1 MRSKNV
7 NEKHNLPFDM
17 SDDAVHCAVQRE
29 SARIARDSQK
39 QDNFPHRQSADALG
53 SSKRAPSLINTSN
66 SEEMQRVMTTE
77 TNTKKKCNLLK

>member
-53 SSKRAPSLINTSN
+53 TSN

>member
-1 MRSKNV
+1 MEVIARKNV
-7 NEKHNLPFDM
+7 NKKHNSPFDM

-53 SSKRAPSLINTSN
+53 SSKRAPSLINTSDSVKIN
-66 SEEMQRVMTTE
+66 
-77 TNTKKKCNLLK
+77 K